1 MKLVLTIVVIAL
13 VGYSLGL
20 IFETALS
27 GDESKL
33 MRLSS
38 TGQFDSEWIPFFLD
52 AEMAQI
58 RSLENNAIT
67 EFISFPK
74 LLQIGELHGQDPNL
88 ISTSNTAIDMSVV
101 KTIFDGK
108 PILQNVVDRC
118 YFHAEQN
125 FGPLCVICKILDKD
139 GQVVGAGMVKEDK
152 NYYASNTVEIKL
164 TPVQPSSHQ
173 NGDNDEEDDDNHE
186 YEKDYEKDHNDEDD
200 YRNYFDNKDFNKHFS
215 KEDLDRKSVV

>member
-20 IFETALS
+20 IFETALT

-58 RSLENNAIT
+58 RSLE
-67 EFISFPK
+67 
-74 LLQIGELHGQDPNL
+74 
-88 ISTSNTAIDMSVV
+88 NTAIDMSVV

-152 NYYASNTVEIKL
+152 KYYASNTVEIK
-164 TPVQPSSHQ
+164 
-173 NGDNDEEDDDNHE
+173 
-186 YEKDYEKDHNDEDD
+186 
-200 YRNYFDNKDFNKHFS
+200 
-215 KEDLDRKSVV
+215 